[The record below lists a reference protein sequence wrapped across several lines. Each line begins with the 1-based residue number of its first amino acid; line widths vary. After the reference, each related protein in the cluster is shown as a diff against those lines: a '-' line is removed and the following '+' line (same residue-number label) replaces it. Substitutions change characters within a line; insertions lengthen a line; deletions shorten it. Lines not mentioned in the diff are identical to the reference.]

1 MPDSSSRS
9 LYRILFGVIMIVLFL
24 PGMQRWLN
32 ISSEPPLQGHVVKA
46 DSNPDFS
53 WQNWW
58 SGTFQQDKAAWL
70 NENYGFR
77 NTLLRL
83 HNQIGYSWWN
93 HAYTNWVIVGKEN
106 YLFDSKYINSWQGYD
121 FVGQA
126 VIDDKTRKLKALQHE
141 LSKRGTALLVIIAP
155 GKASYFPEY
164 LPDTCKPNKVN
175 TTNYESYVKTFGREQ
190 IRTFDVRKWF
200 NILKKQSKYALFPKC
215 GIHWSTYGA
224 TIVQDSIT
232 GFVSALLER
241 PLPKLEM
248 DEIVVTDSANTIDAD
263 IGKGMNLLW
272 EPKGYPLA
280 YPKFHFPDA
289 EKFKL
294 PSCLVIG
301 DSYYWT
307 HDPHRF
313 HKKVFNTIDFYYY
326 NREHH
331 QIGNDRKNVDTTQ
344 AWEQCKIH
352 EVVLLYCVDANL
364 NQLGWGFIDQAYQ
377 QMTAEL
383 TEKKS
388 RWEWEGLSPAFRYS
402 LTPGTNMNMRT
413 IMGDKAWFE
422 SIKQKAADK
431 KISADSMLY
440 LDVEFI
446 NQERM
451 KKR

>member
-1 MPDSSSRS
+1 
-9 LYRILFGVIMIVLFL
+9 MIVLFL
-24 PGMQRWLN
+24 PGMQRWMN
-32 ISSEPPLQGHVVKA
+32 IYSEPPLQGYVIKA

-53 WQNWW
+53 WKNWW
-58 SGTFQQDKAAWL
+58 SGTFQQEKAAWL

-83 HNQIGYSWWN
+83 HNQTGYSWWN

-106 YLFDSKYINSWQGYD
+106 YLLDSKYINSWQGYD

-141 LSKRGTALLVIIAP
+141 LSKRGNALLVIIAP

-200 NILKKQSKYALFPKC
+200 NILKKQSKYAVFPKC
-215 GIHWSTYGA
+215 GIHWSTYGT

-232 GFVSALLER
+232 GFVSTLLER

-272 EPKGYPLA
+272 EPKCYPLA
-280 YPKFHFPDA
+280 YPKFHFPDV
-289 EKFKL
+289 EKFNL

-301 DSYYWT
+301 DSYYRT
-307 HDPHRF
+307 HDPDRF
-313 HKKVFNTIDFYYY
+313 HKTVFNTTDFYYY

-331 QIGNDRKNVDTTQ
+331 PLGHDPKSVDTTT
-344 AWEQCKIH
+344 AWEQCKSH

-364 NQLGWGFIDQAYQ
+364 SQLGWGFIEQAYQ

-388 RWEWEGLSPAFRYS
+388 HWEWEGLSPAFAQTI
-402 LTPGTNMNMRT
+402 TPGTNKTMHD
-413 IMGDKAWFE
+413 IMSDAAWFDFV
-422 SIKQKAADK
+422 KQKASEK
-431 KISADSMLY
+431 KISVDSMLY
-440 LDVEFI
+440 LDAAHVI
-446 NQERM
+446 QER
-451 KKR
+451 KKKQ